1 MVGNPR
7 GQTDTRRIR
16 RLKSPRGLQVEAGS
30 DGVPRRVM
38 MDGVW
43 SDVALVRLPWRI
55 DQHWWRGEAISRI
68 YYRITTQDR
77 PAFTIYHDLSGGTW
91 SRQEY

>member
-16 RLKSPRGLQVEAGS
+16 RLKSPRDLQVEADS
-30 DGVPRRVM
+30 DGVPRRVRL
-38 MDGVW
+38 DGVW
-43 SDVALVRLPWRI
+43 SDVALVRRPWRI
-55 DQHWWRGEAISRI
+55 DQHWWRGEAISRL
-68 YYRITTQDR
+68 YYRITLPDG
-77 PAFTIYHDLSGGTW
+77 PPFTVYHDLLRGTW